1 MKYLLLLS
9 FLLAF
14 LPSQNAH
21 EHRAAKAKNFV
32 VVVDHIQSLASSD
45 TSKKADKES
54 EDSHPISASEIDL
67 PSSSQEIVQVAI
79 PLVPSDTTAYYP
91 IRAPPVLA

>member
-45 TSKKADKES
+45 TSKKAD
-54 EDSHPISASEIDL
+54 
-67 PSSSQEIVQVAI
+67 
-79 PLVPSDTTAYYP
+79 
-91 IRAPPVLA
+91 